1 MKDIAILG
9 TGCPKC
15 HKLEEETRRAVAE
28 LSLDCEIRKVTAVA
42 DIMKYGVMM
51 TPALVVD
58 GQVKTVGKVPSVAE
72 IKKLIAGE
80 A

>member
-1 MKDIAILG
+1 MDIAILG

-15 HKLEEETRRAVAE
+15 NKLAEETRRAVEE
-28 LSLDCEIRKVTAVA
+28 LGLDCEIRKVTAVA

-58 GQVKTVGKVPSVAE
+58 GDVKVVGKVPSVDE
-72 IKKLIAGE
+72 IKGMLE
-80 A
+80 